1 LSTELFPKVAKGK
14 PGYKIA
20 DVDQFFETARAAYE
34 GRGDSEF
41 QPADIQ
47 TASFGLERGGYD
59 TQEVDSALDRLE
71 AAFIARARSQYVAYY
86 GEPAWHAM
94 LADRARTLYPRLSRK
109 AGQRFAP
116 PAKGTQGYKASEVDA
131 LCDRLTAFFDNDEP
145 ITAAQI
151 RTAAFSHAKGKS
163 AYAEAPVD
171 AFFAR
176 AIEVLLGVE

>member
-1 LSTELFPKVAKGK
+1 LSAELFATVAKGK
-14 PGYKIA
+14 TGYKPA
-20 DVDQFFETARAAYE
+20 EVNKFFDSARAAYE
-34 GRGDSEF
+34 GRGDDGF

-59 TQEVDSALDRLE
+59 TTEVDAALDRLE
-71 AAFIARARSQYVAYY
+71 AAFIARARSQYISYY

-109 AGQRFAP
+109 PGERFAP
-116 PAKGTQGYKASEVDA
+116 PPKGMAGYKASEVDA
-131 LCDRLTAFFDNDEP
+131 LCDRLTQFFDHDTP

-151 RTAAFSHAKGKS
+151 RTAAFSHAKGKN